1 MPTLRT
7 DCISPPGYSEN
18 PQEPKK
24 NGTEHARPVQP
35 KGHQD
40 TPYVSYCV
48 YGLDGPISPKG
59 VFGGS
64 NPLIGRIKATSVPPP
79 HTVDSLKR
87 ALVQAEGLPDPVGA
101 LTSIYQIMD
110 ARIAMVAGA
119 RVAILAGEIGAMPQT
134 PLALVFLAEQPN
146 AAAHVSTTSDDIVT
160 GEPPRWLYYRLY
172 TRGGEAP
179 STLSLDAAEPGL
191 GRVKRDFIAPPRN
204 ASTIRRRIA
213 KIEGTASY
221 AFADLFTDMS
231 ADRAHVSDGFVAD
244 TCGATEN
251 DPVLIVQPERRAG
264 LYNRPLFILSQY
276 QSLRYSSWNQVWL
289 SPAKGEIVY
298 TDGIKDKSYLYVVYT
313 AIDRN
318 GRKGL
323 VIGDSTYAKFLDED
337 SSSSSS
343 SSSWECSIQ

>member
-18 PQEPKK
+18 PQAPKK

-35 KGHQD
+35 KGHQG
-40 TPYVSYCV
+40 TRYVYYCV

-64 NPLIGRIKATSVPPP
+64 NPLIGRIKAASVPPP

-101 LTSIYQIMD
+101 LTSIYQTTD

-119 RVAILAGEIGAMPQT
+119 RVAILAGEIGATPQT

-179 STLSLDAAEPGL
+179 STLSFDAAEPGL
-191 GRVKRDFIAPPRN
+191 GRVKRDFIAPPRS
-204 ASTIRRRIA
+204 ASTIKRRIA
-213 KIEGTASY
+213 KIEGTPSY

-231 ADRAHVSDGFVAD
+231 ADHAHASDGFVAD

-264 LYNRPLFILSQY
+264 LYNRPLFILSQPPDY
-276 QSLRYSSWNQVWL
+276 QRYSSWNPAWL
-289 SPAKGEIVY
+289 SPANGEIVY
-298 TDGIKDKSYLYVVYT
+298 TDGIESTHQGYMRVYT

-323 VIGDSTYAKFLDED
+323 VTGDSMYAKFLDVD
-337 SSSSSS
+337 PS
-343 SSSWECSIQ
+343 SSSWGCSIQ